1 MKHTHWF
8 LSLVLVGLAAFPA
21 CSSSN
26 SAAKDAGTGGAGTG
40 GTGGTGGGTDA
51 SGTDVSG
58 TDASATD
65 TGGADAMVVKSN
77 TAPYPTIGSID
88 RLDPELDMVIAP
100 TAKIDVLADGFV
112 WSEGPLWVPSKSFL
126 LFTDVPKDTIY
137 KWQEGMGVSVWL
149 SPAGCLSAGCKTLP
163 EPGANGLTLD
173 KDGGL
178 LMCQHGE
185 RRVAKLASI
194 DTPNAAQMVVVDK
207 YMGKPF
213 NSPNDL
219 IVHKGGSIFFT
230 DPPYGSMTQTHT
242 DPALVPPAGIGFLG
256 VYRWDPATTMLSVID
271 ETVKRPNGI
280 AFSPDQ
286 TKLYVASSDDVE
298 PIWME
303 YILNP
308 TTLAV
313 VSKKI
318 FFDARTL
325 PVATPPRVG
334 GNDGIAVDAK
344 GYIFATGP
352 GGVLI
357 FNPAGKHL
365 GTILTTERTSN
376 NKFGG
381 ADGKTLFMT
390 ADRYLLRIQTLNPV
404 APPPP

>member
-1 MKHTHWF
+1 MNNTLRF
-8 LSLVLVGLAAFPA
+8 LSLALVGVAAFPA

-40 GTGGTGGGTDA
+40 GAGGTGGG
-51 SGTDVSG
+51 G
-58 TDASATD
+58 TDAAVTD
-65 TGGADAMVVKSN
+65 TGGGDAMMGIKSN
-77 TAPYPTIGSID
+77 TAPYPTIGSIEK
-88 RLDPELDMVIAP
+88 LDPELDMVIAA

-112 WSEGPLWVPSKSFL
+112 WSEGPLWVPTKNFL

-137 KWQEGMGVSVWL
+137 KWQEGQGVSVWL
-149 SPAGCLSAGCKTLP
+149 SPAGCLSAGCKSLP

-194 DTPNAAQMVVVDK
+194 DMPNAAQTVVVDK

-219 IVHKGGSIFFT
+219 VVHKSGSIFFT
-230 DPPYGSMTQTHT
+230 DPPYGSMTQMPT

-256 VYRWDPATTMLSVID
+256 VYRWDPATMMLSVID
-271 ETVKRPNGI
+271 DKVDRPNGI

-286 TKLYVASSDDVE
+286 TKLYVASSDDVK

-303 YILNP
+303 YTLNA
-308 TTLAV
+308 TLGVAS
-313 VSKKI
+313 SKV
-318 FFDARTL
+318 FFDAKTL
-325 PVATPPRVG
+325 PASTPPRVG

-365 GTILTTERTSN
+365 GNILTTERTSN
-376 NKFGG
+376 NKLGG

-390 ADRYLLRIQTLNPV
+390 ADRYLLRVQTLNPV